1 MDWIMTEIDK
11 RTLRTYIERLI
22 DGKSLSNNEILKLYR
37 ILDSL

>member
-1 MDWIMTEIDK
+1 MTEIDK
-11 RTLRTYIERLI
+11 RTLKTYIKRLI